1 MFLTAYLIGLILCV
15 ARLSGFFLPLP
26 VFGAKNVPAPVKIG
40 LVVFIS
46 YTIIPI
52 LDISYIRGVSSLLQ
66 LGNFIIVEFVKGA
79 FLGLSFTI
87 ALNCIYILGGLI
99 DRNIGFSMVNIMN
112 PMGTRQMPVS
122 ANLFYLVAIM
132 VFFIT
137 NGHHQIIKI
146 FVKSY
151 QFSPIG
157 VMDLKIIGVI
167 EFVNI
172 LSKTFVMGF
181 QLASPII
188 ITIII
193 ANIILGLLAKAMP
206 GMNVF
211 ILGMPFK
218 IFVGLFLLILISPV
232 YIKSMAEVFIWIWEN
247 FMKMFVYL

>member
-1 MFLTAYLIGLILCV
+1 MFLTTYLVGMILCIS
-15 ARLSGFFLPLP
+15 RLSGFFLPLP
-26 VFGAKNVPAPVKIG
+26 VFGAKNVPRSVKIG

-46 YTIIPI
+46 YTILPI
-52 LDISYIRGVSSLLQ
+52 LNLGYIKEVNSIIE
-66 LGNFIIVEFVKGA
+66 LGNFIVIEFIKGA

-112 PMGTRQMPVS
+112 PMGTLRMPVS
-122 ANLFYLVAIM
+122 ANLFYLVGIM

-137 NGHHQIIKI
+137 NGHHQLIKI

-151 QFSPIG
+151 QFSPLG
-157 VMDLKIIGVI
+157 VMDFKIFGVMEYI
-167 EFVNI
+167 KI
-172 LSKTFVMGF
+172 LSMTFIMGF
-181 QLASPII
+181 QLASPFI
-188 ITIII
+188 ITIVV

-218 IFVGLFLLILISPV
+218 IFVGLFLFIILSPM
-232 YIKSMAEVFIWIWEN
+232 YIKSLAEVFLWIWEN
-247 FMKMFVYL
+247 YMKMFVYL

>member
-1 MFLTAYLIGLILCV
+1 MVGLILCI

-26 VFGAKNVPAPVKIG
+26 VFGAKNLPRSVKIG

-46 YTIIPI
+46 YTLLPI
-52 LDISYIRGVSSLLQ
+52 LDLSYVENVSSFLQ
-66 LGNFIIVEFVKGA
+66 LGNFIIVEFLKGA
-79 FLGLSFTI
+79 FLGLSFTL

-137 NGHHQIIKI
+137 NSHHQLIKI
-146 FVKSY
+146 FAKSY
-151 QFSPIG
+151 QYSPVGVTDFNVIG
-157 VMDLKIIGVI
+157 VM

-172 LSKTFVMGF
+172 LSTTFVMGF
-181 QLASPII
+181 QLASPFII
-188 ITIII
+188 VIII
-193 ANIILGLLAKAMP
+193 ANIVLGLLAKAMP

-218 IFVGLFLLILISPV
+218 IFVGLFLFIILSPMYV
-232 YIKSMAEVFIWIWEN
+232 KSLAEVFLWIWEN
-247 FMKMFVYL
+247 YMRMFVYL